1 MPAVKPNSLQ
11 RRLISFST
19 LECSAVLA
27 STNGKTNRKTM
38 TDLRSI
44 IAIDQGTTSSRAI
57 LFDESGAILALQAAE
72 FPQHFPYDGWV
83 EHDPEDIWQT
93 TLEVTTAM
101 VREAQSRNNL
111 PIAIGIANQR
121 ETAIIWDR
129 VTGKPIHNAIVWQDR
144 RTADICTGMKNAG
157 YEAMVTE
164 KTGLLLDP
172 YFTATKLCWI
182 LERVDGARERAMA
195 GELCFGTVD
204 SFLIWRLTGGRMH
217 VTDATNASRTSLYN
231 IHKNDW
237 DDDMLAL
244 FNVPRAGLPTVMECA
259 AEFGSCDEALFDTDL
274 PIRGVAGDQQ
284 AAAIGQGCFTP
295 GALKSTYGTGCFV
308 IINTGDVALASQNRL
323 LTTIGYRLNG
333 KTSYA
338 LEGSIFVSGAI
349 IQWLRDGIQLI
360 SSVAES
366 EMISSARGCNNGV
379 YMVPALTGL
388 GAPHWNPKA
397 RGAIY
402 GITRDTGPADFVR
415 AALES
420 VAYQTND
427 LFKAIA
433 GDGIPVSAVRVDG
446 GMTANNW
453 LMQFLADIID
463 LPVDRPVV
471 RETTALGVA
480 MLALMQSDQTITLD
494 DLASRW
500 QRDTSFTPRM
510 QNDQRQ
516 HLLAGWDLA
525 VRRTLTE

>member
-1 MPAVKPNSLQ
+1 MS
-11 RRLISFST
+11 
-19 LECSAVLA
+19 
-27 STNGKTNRKTM
+27 G
-38 TDLRSI
+38 LRTI

-57 LFDESGAILALQAAE
+57 LFDEKGTILAQQSAE
-72 FPQHFPYDGWV
+72 FPQHFPADGWV

-93 TLEVTTAM
+93 TLDVTSAM
-101 VREAQSRNNL
+101 VAEARSRGSMPL
-111 PIAIGIANQR
+111 AIGITNQR

-129 VTGKPIHNAIVWQDR
+129 ATGRPIHNAIVWQDR
-144 RTADICTGMKNAG
+144 RTTDMCVVMKNAG
-157 YEAMVTE
+157 KESMVRE

-172 YFTATKLCWI
+172 YFTATKLSWI
-182 LERVDGARERAMA
+182 LDRVEGARDRAAA

-231 IHKNDW
+231 IHQNDW
-237 DDDMLAL
+237 DDELLAL
-244 FNVPRAGLPTVMECA
+244 FDVPRAGLPQVMDCA
-259 AEFGSCDEALFDTDL
+259 AEFGICDDSLFGADL

-308 IINTGDVALASQNRL
+308 IINTGDEAVASKNKL
-323 LTTIGYRLNG
+323 LTTIGYRLG
-333 KTSYA
+333 GRTTYA

-349 IQWLRDGIQLI
+349 VQWLRDGMKLI
-360 SSVAES
+360 A
-366 EMISSARGCNNGV
+366 SADETEAIATAQAGNNGV

-388 GAPHWNPKA
+388 GAPHWAPNA

-427 LFKAIA
+427 LFTAIA
-433 GDGIPVSAVRVDG
+433 GDGIPVSVVRVDG
-446 GMTANNW
+446 GMTENDW

-471 RETTALGVA
+471 RETTALGAA
-480 MLALMQSDQTITLD
+480 MLALMQSDPSITLD
-494 DLASRW
+494 DLANRW
-500 QRDTSFTPRM
+500 QRDASFTPTMDAVDR
-510 QNDQRQ
+510 NN
-516 HLLAGWDLA
+516 LVAGWSQA
-525 VRRTLTE
+525 MKRTLTEG

>member
-1 MPAVKPNSLQ
+1 MS
-11 RRLISFST
+11 
-19 LECSAVLA
+19 
-27 STNGKTNRKTM
+27 
-38 TDLRSI
+38 DLRTI

-57 LFDESGAILALQAAE
+57 LFDEAGTILAQQSAE
-72 FPQHFPYDGWV
+72 FPQHFPADGWV

-93 TLEVTTAM
+93 TIDVTKAM
-101 VREAQSRNNL
+101 VAEARSRGSL
-111 PIAIGIANQR
+111 PIAIGITNQR
-121 ETAIIWDR
+121 ETAVIWDR
-129 VTGKPIHNAIVWQDR
+129 ATGKPIHNAIVWQDR
-144 RTADICTGMKNAG
+144 RTADICAVMKNAG
-157 YEAMVTE
+157 KEEMVTA

-172 YFTATKLCWI
+172 YFTATKLSWI
-182 LERVDGARERAMA
+182 LDKVDGARARAAA

-231 IHKNDW
+231 IHENDW
-237 DDDMLAL
+237 DDDLLAL
-244 FNVPRAGLPTVMECA
+244 FDVPRSGLPQVMDCA
-259 AEFGSCDEALFDTDL
+259 AEFGICESDLFDAEL

-308 IINTGDVALASQNRL
+308 IINTGEEAVASKNKL
-323 LTTIGYRLNG
+323 LTTIGYRLGG
-333 KTSYA
+333 KTTYA

-349 IQWLRDGIQLI
+349 VQWLRDGMKLI
-360 SSVAES
+360 A
-366 EMISSARGCNNGV
+366 SAGETEGIAAAQGGNNGV

-388 GAPHWNPKA
+388 GAPHWAPNA

-427 LFKAIA
+427 LFTAIA
-433 GDGIPVSAVRVDG
+433 GDGIPVSVVRVDG
-446 GMTANNW
+446 GMTANDW

-471 RETTALGVA
+471 RETTALGAA
-480 MLALMQSDQTITLD
+480 MLALMQSDASITLD
-494 DLASRW
+494 DLADRW
-500 QRDTSFTPRM
+500 QRDANFTPAMDAAER
-510 QNDQRQ
+510 NR
-516 HLLAGWDLA
+516 LVSGWDMA
-525 VRRTLTE
+525 MKRTLTEG